1 MDLFRGYIRT
11 NGKAATEPF
20 KNLPDNEL
28 RTFAGV
34 KNLNSYAGVLSED
47 TILLDVD
54 DHAES
59 EIFMRIVEEKQL
71 LCRVYETKRGKH
83 FYFKNSGVNR
93 NATGALLACGIHA
106 DIKTGARASYGTLKN
121 NGVERP
127 IIYDI
132 LDGEEYQPLPKYF
145 YPVKSKSDFLNMENG
160 DGRNQALFNYIL
172 TLQSNG
178 FSKDEARE
186 TLHVINNYVL
196 SDPLTEKE
204 LETLSRDEAFQKP
217 IFFDGKTFLFDK
229 FAAFLKS
236 EYHIIRINGQLH
248 IYDDGVYKLGYERI
262 EAAMIKHIPTLT
274 KSRRAEVIAY
284 IELLCCN
291 DVEMSDA
298 RYIAFRNG
306 IYDLETDTLQ
316 PFTPDIVITNKINW
330 NYNPA
335 AECADVDNALN
346 KLAVGDE
353 KVLKLLHECIG
364 YCFYRRNELRKSFML
379 TGEKRNGKST
389 FLSLIENLLGRENC
403 TSLDLKELGDR
414 FKTAEL
420 FGKLA
425 NIGDD
430 IGDEFIPNPAVFKKL
445 CSGNTIN
452 AERKGQNPFD
462 FNNYSKLLFSANN
475 IPRIKDK
482 TGAVISRLV
491 IIPFNAV
498 FDKNDPDY
506 DPYIKYKLQT
516 ENAME
521 HLINLGLDGL
531 RRVLNNYAF
540 TESENVQQ
548 ALEEYEEFNNPIL
561 LFFKDINRDDL
572 LNNSTRDAYRRY
584 QRFCAENNFNAMS
597 NIEFSKKVKQKF
609 GVEIADKKINGKKYR
624 VFVEVKHDD

>member
-20 KNLPDNEL
+20 KNLPDEEL

-34 KNLNSYAGVLSED
+34 KNLNSYAGVLAED

-54 DHAES
+54 DHDES

-178 FSKDEARE
+178 FTKEEARE
-186 TLHVINNYVL
+186 TLHIINNYVI

-204 LETLSRDEAFQKP
+204 LETLSRDEAFQQP
-217 IFFDGKTFLFDK
+217 IFFDGKTFLFNK
-229 FAAFLKS
+229 FAAFLVS

-262 EAAMIKHIPTLT
+262 ESAMIKHIPTLT
-274 KSRRAEVIAY
+274 KSRRAEVISY

-330 NYNPA
+330 NYNPS

-452 AERKGQNPFD
+452 AERKGRDPFD

-531 RRVLNNYAF
+531 RRVLHNYAF

-548 ALEEYEEFNNPIL
+548 ALQEYEEFNNPIL
-561 LFFKDINRDDL
+561 LFFKDINRDEL
-572 LNNSTRDAYRRY
+572 LNNSTRDAYLRY
-584 QRFCAENNFNAMS
+584 QTFCAENNFNAMS

-624 VFVEVKHDD
+624 VFVEGKTS